1 MALSQVP
8 QDADPSDP
16 LAYVSCKKWDIVATM
31 TQGPKAEKCF
41 TLAVSD
47 LQTKAHDKFCTSNK
61 HDKTLWTSFVRSSK
75 HGSFSSLRGAA
86 AVYDGPPVPFR
97 LDFLDASEQ
106 NIARSNSEPQA
117 RLRVLL
123 FADADAKVQKQ
134 KAHTTRAAIWQ
145 CGRNLYPFIHMI
157 RMCAFLCNVLR
168 WFWIL
173 EDILGRTKCFS
184 GTSCG
189 HFFPILTAIAVRVDR
204 H

>member
-1 MALSQVP
+1 
-8 QDADPSDP
+8 
-16 LAYVSCKKWDIVATM
+16 M
-31 TQGPKAEKCF
+31 TNFAHR
-41 TLAVSD
+41 TNT
-47 LQTKAHDKFCTSNK
+47 TKR
-61 HDKTLWTSFVRSSK
+61 LGRESFVRSSK
-75 HGSFSSLRGAA
+75 HGSFSSLRAAA

-157 RMCAFLCNVLR
+157 HMCAFLCNVLR

-204 H
+204 E